1 MKVLHVINCL
11 KRSGGAEKFLLDLVM
26 AMKRQGVD
34 VEVLSII
41 APPENNREFVD
52 IVQDA
57 GIPVHILA
65 NKGLYSFRNI
75 ARLRCFFHRH
85 RYDVVHAHLFPAQY
99 FCALVKQESSLLFFT
114 EHSTDNRR
122 RHNWLFRK
130 IDSLIYRCYDK
141 IVCIS
146 SKTEETLLKQV
157 GKIPT
162 VIIPNGINISIFE
175 HAEPVKLHELSN
187 VGDDVKVI
195 TMCAAFRKEK
205 DYMTLFRAVN
215 YLPANVHVLCVGD
228 GEYRE
233 EHEAYCKTYGLSSRV
248 HFLGL
253 RKDVARIFKASDVI
267 VLSTYYEGFSIA
279 MLEAMATGKPFVAS
293 AVPGIQDL
301 VAEAAVLFPLGD
313 EKCLA
318 NLILRILEDRDYS
331 SDIVKKSLE
340 FVKRYDIVSTA
351 SQYVELY
358 NKSLV

>member
-11 KRSGGAEKFLLDLVM
+11 KRSGGAEKFLLDLVI

-41 APPENNREFVD
+41 APPEDNREFVD
-52 IVQDA
+52 IVQAA

-65 NKGLYSFRNI
+65 NKGLYSFRHI

-99 FCALVKQESSLLFFT
+99 FCALVKQKSSLLFFT

-175 HAEPVKLHELSN
+175 HADPVKLHELSN

-233 EHEAYCKTYGLSSRV
+233 EYEAYCKTHDLSSRV

-279 MLEAMATGKPFVAS
+279 MLEAMATGRPFVAS
-293 AVPGIQDL
+293 AVLGIQDL
-301 VAEAAVLFPLGD
+301 VEGAAVLFPLGD
-313 EKCLA
+313 EKKLA
-318 NLILRILEDRDYS
+318 ESICRLLNNPNYYAEMVSKGLS
-331 SDIVKKSLE
+331 FAKQ
-340 FVKRYDIVSTA
+340 YDISLTA
-351 SQYVELY
+351 AYYVDLY
-358 NKSLV
+358 RNT